1 MKKLFSLIF
10 LLFMVTLIYS
20 GIQISKAFTSE
31 IPVIDDNL
39 QVVKRVHTENK
50 KEEINNTLV
59 DEVETV
65 ETKTDNRIQENI
77 EKQENETKEETHKEI
92 IQETQVQNYQ
102 QEIEKEEPIVQVQ
115 KQEEKNE
122 ITVEEKS
129 QIDPNETDTHHILYI
144 LHKGVI
150 DYYNF
155 DDCNNAG
162 YNIQRQNKKLNLAHS
177 CYEVYNVSGNVK
189 GYFLDITNEGKE
201 ANYLK

>member
-10 LLFMVTLIYS
+10 LVFMVTLIYS
-20 GIQISKAFTSE
+20 GVQMSKAFSSD

-39 QVVKRVHTENK
+39 QVVKKVNAIEK
-50 KEEINNTLV
+50 KVDNNTSTN
-59 DEVETV
+59 EVITI
-65 ETKTDNRIQENI
+65 ETKTDNKIQENI

-162 YNIQRQNKKLNLAHS
+162 YNIQRQNKELNLAHS